1 MSNLTTSNPLDSK
14 EALITVTVLTG
25 ETSRELRPIVV
36 TVGIPEKQVTMKSG
50 TFGQMEQLINQ
61 AWYEYAQ
68 LQVATAVTAPASAI
82 EELDDTPVETAVAPK
97 AKPMPSFAYDDD
109 L

>member
-68 LQVATAVTAPASAI
+68 LQVATAVPAPAANV

-97 AKPMPSFAYDDD
+97 AKPVPSFAYGDD